1 MSKKQQIADATN
13 TSKLSYAIDAYPAA
27 FKGNRLNLLF
37 LHDAYPIYD
46 SHDFFKEINGLK
58 LQEERREYLIG
69 SIDGWPFP
77 TIRIEKR
84 PDPWKISEELFEKFH
99 FADKLIPAQH
109 EIGPMLIDLATK
121 KDADTVALIIVDGL
135 SYYDLPATMDAK
147 PCLVKGVTI
156 TDFGFRD
163 VLGKPTISQRF
174 FSQGYR
180 NQIAMTFF
188 DKNTSPLSIDLHS
201 TFGSSQL
208 NRINSIEE
216 GVEILKNENLLRGYV
231 QIVAPGLDKLSHYH
245 ADRPLLKENIDRII
259 ERLDK
264 IVDCLSEK
272 GRKVI
277 ACLTSDH
284 GIMWRTIT
292 EEKTEVVG
300 DLLSENI
307 RHPRYVKGSL
317 NRNYT
322 RTVRSRKQSYTLLKA
337 PFMTRAWKHSEW
349 GVHGGISAWESIVPI
364 IIREN

>member
-1 MSKKQQIADATN
+1 MIKKQQIADAAN
-13 TSKLSYAIDAYPAA
+13 TYRLSYAIDAYPAA

-37 LHDAYPIYD
+37 LRDAYPIYD
-46 SHDFFKEINGLK
+46 SHDYLKEISGLK
-58 LQEERREYLIG
+58 LQEERREYLLG
-69 SIDGWPFP
+69 SIEGWPFP

-84 PDPWKISEELFEKFH
+84 PDPWEISEALFKKFH
-99 FADKLIPAQH
+99 FTDQIIPAQH
-109 EIGPMLIDLATK
+109 EIGPMLVDLAIK
-121 KDADTVALIIVDGL
+121 KDVDTVALIIVDGL
-135 SYYDLPATMDAK
+135 SYYDLPEAVDAK

-180 NQIAMTFF
+180 NQVAMTFF
-188 DKNTSPLSIDLHS
+188 DKNSSPLSVDLHS
-201 TFGSSQL
+201 TFGTSQL

-216 GVEILKNENLLRGYV
+216 GIEILNNENLLRGYV

-245 ADRPLLKENIDRII
+245 ADRPLLQESIDRII

-264 IVDCLSEK
+264 IFDCLSTK
-272 GRKVI
+272 GRKVL

-284 GIMWRTIT
+284 GIMWRTLT

-300 DLLSENI
+300 DLLPENI
-307 RHPRYVKGSL
+307 RHPRYIKGSL
-317 NRNYT
+317 NRSYAQ
-322 RTVRSRKQSYTLLKA
+322 TVISENQSYTLLKA
-337 PFMTRAWKHSEW
+337 PFMARPWKHSEW

-364 IIREN
+364 IIRES